1 MGFKKCPLS
10 EQNFCT
16 TDEFRLRIR
25 WRDTL
30 VHFYLSS
37 NFHTFRVSA
46 RADFFSKCSI
56 WKEARICCC
65 NTKLVNSPHLWMCLI
80 PNTHKRT
87 VLFLEETWTKPKRSC
102 YLVFTHAVVDFIC
115 FSSTHPAASSLAC
128 VDLDSFLSSFLR
140 DVEARPALIV
150 HAVPQSAMLTSAGEN
165 RK

>member
-37 NFHTFRVSA
+37 NFHTCSEYLPVLT
-46 RADFFSKCSI
+46 FFSKCCI

-87 VLFLEETWTKPKRSC
+87 ALFLEETWTKLKRSC
-102 YLVFTHAVVDFIC
+102 YLVFTHADGVRKNFYQWSTLFAFHPFIQLL
-115 FSSTHPAASSLAC
+115 HHSL
-128 VDLDSFLSSFLR
+128 VLTWILFF
-140 DVEARPALIV
+140 RPFYE
-150 HAVPQSAMLTSAGEN
+150 T
-165 RK
+165 